1 MKKIVVAP
9 DSFKGSLTSAEV
21 ADAVERGIKDVFPQC
36 NVVKAGVADGGEGT
50 VEAIV
55 KAVGGDMYAASVTD
69 PLGRPIK
76 AAYGI
81 VRSGG
86 VKTAVMEMSA
96 ASGLPLLLP
105 DELNPWITSTYG
117 TGEMISDA
125 LNRGCRKFLIGI
137 GGSATNDA
145 GTGML
150 SALGVRF
157 LDSRRTANAAEQSN
171 VEVNTAKWAR
181 LPNLNASAGQNWN
194 WGRTQTA
201 IKDESTG
208 DYSTVYV
215 NTGSHGTNMSVS
227 TSIPLFT
234 GLEIPNQYALAK
246 LNLKAALADL
256 EKAKED
262 ISINIASAYLQVLF
276 NEELHRVSLGQ
287 VELSK
292 EQCNRIERLAEVGQA
307 SPAEVAEA
315 KARVAQDEMNA
326 VQTGNNYQL
335 ALLDLSQ
342 LIELETPEGFLLE
355 NPAATI
361 ELIPLA
367 SPDEIYQLA
376 LGCKASIQ
384 AAQYRLEGSKHSIR
398 IAQSGYY
405 PQLTL
410 SGSLGTNYYSTINR
424 TFSQQMSDNFNKYIG
439 FNLSVPIFNR
449 LATRNR
455 VRTARLQR
463 ENYSLQLDNAKK
475 DLYKEIQQ
483 AWYNA
488 AASESKYTSSSAAA
502 SASEASFKLMSEKY
516 ENGKANAVEY
526 NEAKQNLMKAQS
538 DELQAKYEYLFRTKI
553 LDFYKGEPIE

>member
-1 MKKIVVAP
+1 MLACMQIQAQ
-9 DSFKGSLTSAEV
+9 DRWSL
-21 ADAVERGIKDVFPQC
+21 RQC
-36 NVVKAGVADGGEGT
+36 IDY
-50 VEAIV
+50 AIEHNI
-55 KAVGGDMYAASVTD
+55 DI
-69 PLGRPIK
+69 RQ
-76 AAYGI
+76 
-81 VRSGG
+81 
-86 VKTAVMEMSA
+86 
-96 ASGLPLLLP
+96 
-105 DELNPWITSTYG
+105 
-117 TGEMISDA
+117 
-125 LNRGCRKFLIGI
+125 
-137 GGSATNDA
+137 
-145 GTGML
+145 
-150 SALGVRF
+150 
-157 LDSRRTANAAEQSN
+157 TANAAEQSN
-171 VEVNTAKWAR
+171 IEVNTAKWAR

-201 IKDESTG
+201 IKDENTG

-227 TSIPLFT
+227 TGIPLFT

-262 ISINIASAYLQVLF
+262 ISINIASVYLQVLF
-276 NEELHRVSLGQ
+276 NEELYRISLGQ

-292 EQCNRIERLAEVGQA
+292 EQYNRIERLAEVGKA

-326 VQTGNNYQL
+326 VQANNDYRL

-355 NPAATI
+355 EPAVKI
-361 ELIPLA
+361 ELTPLTP
-367 SPDEIYQLA
+367 PDEIFQIA
-376 LGCKASIQ
+376 LGSKASIQ
-384 AAQYRLEGSKHSIR
+384 AQYRLEGSKHSIR

-405 PQLTL
+405 PQL
-410 SGSLGTNYYSTINR
+410 SFNGSLGTNYYSTINR

-475 DLYKEIQQ
+475 NLYKEIQQ

-488 AASESKYTSSSAAA
+488 AASESKYTSSSTAA
-502 SASEASFKLMSEKY
+502 SASKASFKLMSEKY

>member
-1 MKKIVVAP
+1 
-9 DSFKGSLTSAEV
+9 
-21 ADAVERGIKDVFPQC
+21 
-36 NVVKAGVADGGEGT
+36 
-50 VEAIV
+50 
-55 KAVGGDMYAASVTD
+55 
-69 PLGRPIK
+69 
-76 AAYGI
+76 
-81 VRSGG
+81 
-86 VKTAVMEMSA
+86 
-96 ASGLPLLLP
+96 
-105 DELNPWITSTYG
+105 
-117 TGEMISDA
+117 
-125 LNRGCRKFLIGI
+125 
-137 GGSATNDA
+137 
-145 GTGML
+145 
-150 SALGVRF
+150 
-157 LDSRRTANAAEQSN
+157 
-171 VEVNTAKWAR
+171 
-181 LPNLNASAGQNWN
+181 
-194 WGRTQTA
+194 
-201 IKDESTG
+201 
-208 DYSTVYV
+208 
-215 NTGSHGTNMSVS
+215 
-227 TSIPLFT
+227 
-234 GLEIPNQYALAK
+234 
-246 LNLKAALADL
+246 
-256 EKAKED
+256 
-262 ISINIASAYLQVLF
+262 
-276 NEELHRVSLGQ
+276 
-287 VELSK
+287 
-292 EQCNRIERLAEVGQA
+292 
-307 SPAEVAEA
+307 
-315 KARVAQDEMNA
+315 MNA

-516 ENGKANAVEY
+516 ENGKANTVEY

>member
-1 MKKIVVAP
+1 MLACMQIQAQERW
-9 DSFKGSLTSAEV
+9 SL
-21 ADAVERGIKDVFPQC
+21 RQC
-36 NVVKAGVADGGEGT
+36 IDY
-50 VEAIV
+50 AIEHNI
-55 KAVGGDMYAASVTD
+55 DI
-69 PLGRPIK
+69 RQ
-76 AAYGI
+76 
-81 VRSGG
+81 
-86 VKTAVMEMSA
+86 
-96 ASGLPLLLP
+96 
-105 DELNPWITSTYG
+105 
-117 TGEMISDA
+117 
-125 LNRGCRKFLIGI
+125 
-137 GGSATNDA
+137 
-145 GTGML
+145 
-150 SALGVRF
+150 
-157 LDSRRTANAAEQSN
+157 TANAAEQSN

-201 IKDESTG
+201 IKDENTG

-262 ISINIASAYLQVLF
+262 ISINIASVYLQVLF
-276 NEELHRVSLGQ
+276 NEELYRVSLGQ

-292 EQCNRIERLAEVGQA
+292 EQYNRIERLAEVGKA

-326 VQTGNNYQL
+326 VQANNDYRL

-355 NPAATI
+355 EPAVKI
-361 ELIPLA
+361 ELAPLTP
-367 SPDEIYQLA
+367 PDEIFQIA
-376 LGCKASIQ
+376 LGSKASIQ

-405 PQLTL
+405 PQL
-410 SGSLGTNYYSTINR
+410 SFNGSLGTNYYSTINR

-475 DLYKEIQQ
+475 YLYK
-483 AWYNA
+483 
-488 AASESKYTSSSAAA
+488 ASESKYTSSSTAA
-502 SASEASFKLMSEKY
+502 SASKASFKLMSEKY